1 MKKFMY
7 EFHKTIPK
15 LFPQIPEKG
24 KIGILEEKY
33 IFYVKWDIFD
43 FRRGSY

>member
-1 MKKFMY
+1 MY

-15 LFPQIPEKG
+15 LFPQIQEKG
-24 KIGILEEKY
+24 KFGILEEKY
-33 IFYVKWDIFD
+33 IFYFKSDIFV